1 MQKQIEISV
10 KMLGKKRPI
19 LENLQIQLP
28 DEFNGS
34 ATLSQLIEII
44 VRQQVANF
52 NQNREGD
59 NLLRYLDS
67 SQMQAMKKSGKIGF
81 GEVYNTKTAD
91 VEKAVQ
97 DALQAFEDGLYF
109 VFIDNEKIEKLG
121 DKVDL
126 KPNAKILFLRLVALT
141 GGYF

>member
-1 MQKQIEISV
+1 MQIKISV

-28 DEFNGS
+28 DDFNDS
-34 ATLSQLIEII
+34 SNLLKLVEII

-52 NQNREGD
+52 NQNREAD
-59 NLLRYLDS
+59 NLLHYLDS
-67 SQMQAMKKSGKIGF
+67 SQMQAMKKRGKISF

-97 DALQAFEDGLYF
+97 YALQAFEDGLYF
-109 VFIDNEKIEKLG
+109 VFIEDEKIEKLG

>member
-1 MQKQIEISV
+1 MQIEISV

-28 DEFNGS
+28 DDFNDS
-34 ATLSQLIEII
+34 ATFSQLIEII

-67 SQMQAMKKSGKIGF
+67 SQMQAMKKSGKISF

-91 VEKAVQ
+91 VEKSVQ

-109 VFIDNEKIEKLG
+109 VFIEDEKIEKLG

>member
-10 KMLGKKRPI
+10 KMLGKKRPV

-34 ATLSQLIEII
+34 ATLSQLIEVI

-52 NQNREGD
+52 NQKGD

-109 VFIDNEKIEKLG
+109 VFIDDVKIEKLT

>member
-1 MQKQIEISV
+1 
-10 KMLGKKRPI
+10 MLGKKRPV

-34 ATLSQLIEII
+34 ATLSQLIDVI

-52 NQNREGD
+52 NQKGD

-81 GEVYNTKTAD
+81 GEAYNTKTAD
-91 VEKAVQ
+91 VEKAVP

-109 VFIDNEKIEKLG
+109 VFIDDVKIEKLT

>member
-1 MQKQIEISV
+1 MQIEISV
-10 KMLGKKRPI
+10 KMLGKKRPM
-19 LENLQIQLP
+19 LENLPIQLP
-28 DEFNGS
+28 DDFNDS
-34 ATLSQLIEII
+34 TNLFKLVEII

-52 NQNREGD
+52 NKNREGD

-67 SQMQAMKKSGKIGF
+67 SQMQAMKKSGKISF

-109 VFIDNEKIEKLG
+109 VFIEDEKIEKLG
-121 DKVDL
+121 EKIDL

>member
-1 MQKQIEISV
+1 
-10 KMLGKKRPI
+10 MLGKKRPV

-34 ATLSQLIEII
+34 ATLSQLIEVI

-52 NQNREGD
+52 NQKGD

-109 VFIDNEKIEKLG
+109 VFIDDVKIEKLT